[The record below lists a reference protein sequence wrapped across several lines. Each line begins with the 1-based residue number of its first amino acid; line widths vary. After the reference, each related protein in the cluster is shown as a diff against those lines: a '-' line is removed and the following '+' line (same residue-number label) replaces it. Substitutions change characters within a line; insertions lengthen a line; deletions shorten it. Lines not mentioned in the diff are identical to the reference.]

1 MRCHYCRRNGV
12 YRCRVC
18 GRNLCAEHS
27 RLQTSCPSCITKA
40 ETRHVIYKLKLETE
54 KKTVR
59 RLTRQIWG
67 EAEQLTFGIFF
78 DVAELPAYVAKVD
91 DRIVGFASFAESDK
105 GLIIVALGVKPDYQ
119 GSGIGKSLVGKIEAE
134 ARKMRKETLL
144 VSTSNDDLPALAF
157 YQSIGFQIYEVKP
170 NAIAE
175 KHGGILEGIGG
186 LPVRDEIRLQKAL

>member
-1 MRCHYCRRNGV
+1 M
-12 YRCRVC
+12 
-18 GRNLCAEHS
+18 
-27 RLQTSCPSCITKA
+27 
-40 ETRHVIYKLKLETE
+40 
-54 KKTVR
+54 
-59 RLTRQIWG
+59 
-67 EAEQLTFGIFF
+67 TFGIFF